1 MMDYNYMMGG
11 TGETMM
17 IFAWTTHLLVTVL
30 LVLSIVALWKYI
42 NKK

>member
-11 TGETMM
+11 GGGSMM
-17 IFAWTTHLLVTVL
+17 FFSWITYTLVVALLIL
-30 LVLSIVALWKYI
+30 GIVALWKYI